1 MRCMSLG
8 VVHASSVEGDF
19 DLVRDGDR
27 PLGTDR
33 ARFVTTIVPRQSSR
47 SLGH

>member
-1 MRCMSLG
+1 VRCMSLG
-8 VVHASSVEGDF
+8 VVHASSIEGDF
-19 DLVRDGDR
+19 DLVRDGYR

-33 ARFVTTIVPRQSSR
+33 ARFVATIVPRQSSR